1 MLQAFLEDEALKLEK
16 TFLRELSIKNQEVL
30 IHLRKLKLAEQEKS
44 RMKVE
49 VDFLKS
55 RVETLESKVLQL
67 NVEQMISKEFEKFK
81 NCTPRIDKEEK
92 RESERDVIVS
102 KKAKLLQDQ
111 QNKQTSED
119 QQNKQ
124 TLEDQQNKQTS
135 ENQQNKQTP
144 QNQKI
149 KQTPQN
155 QQNKQPLD
163 NEQNKKMSE
172 NQQNKQISVN
182 QQKRQR
188 ESVEDAENSGKPK
201 EKKSTFERKIRKSLI
216 SKKNT
221 DDKIKRNLNA
231 TKKRMLFE
239 KKELKKKKLLAQNKS
254 KKIKISSGAKG
265 DLGGQIININILRKE
280 KSKNVV
286 AKESNVLPNAKR
298 NQPKKKKKNY
308 KKISENGKSVYLC
321 QKCDLK
327 ASTLYQMKKHMAAE
341 HLSIVRFSC
350 DECDY
355 QTISKQ
361 NHAFHKQRKHK
372 AHQATSSQG

>member
-1 MLQAFLEDEALKLEK
+1 MLRAFLEDEALKLEK

-92 RESERDVIVS
+92 HESERDVIVS

-144 QNQKI
+144 QNQ
-149 KQTPQN
+149 
-155 QQNKQPLD
+155 QNKQPLE
-163 NEQNKKMSE
+163 NTQNKKMSE
-172 NQQNKQISVN
+172 NQQNKQMSVK

-188 ESVEDAENSGKPK
+188 EPVEGAENSGKPK

-254 KKIKISSGAKG
+254 KKIKISSRAKG

-280 KSKNVV
+280 KSKKGI

-298 NQPKKKKKNY
+298 NQPKRKKKNY

>member
-1 MLQAFLEDEALKLEK
+1 MLRAFLEDEALKLEK

-308 KKISENGKSVYLC
+308 KKIIENGKSVYLC